1 MKTTILMTIEH
12 SKPIPDLTD
21 IAANRVWPLDG
32 VTGVTAAI
40 QDDASIAKMD
50 VSASPI
56 PPLSGRY
63 RLTTMADDGIA
74 KMDAWIVE
82 ITVLSSSCDDSA
94 HDCKE
99 RT

>member
-1 MKTTILMTIEH
+1 MKTTLIMEIEH

-50 VSASPI
+50 VLEAQ
-56 PPLSGRY
+56 
-63 RLTTMADDGIA
+63 
-74 KMDAWIVE
+74 E
-82 ITVLSSSCDDSA
+82 
-94 HDCKE
+94 
-99 RT
+99 